1 MISSD
6 YKTCAQQ
13 RKQTFEWKANKNK
26 AENIYKTTSDKKL
39 SKCISNSHNST
50 SKNKYVDLKYGQEAQ
65 MITFSK

>member
-1 MISSD
+1 VIASD
-6 YKTCAQQ
+6 YKTGHS
-13 RKQTFEWKANKNK
+13 RKNK
-26 AENIYKTTSDKKL
+26 YLNERQAKIRQKIFAKHTSDKKL